1 MKIYIGTDHAG
12 LAQKERI
19 VEYLKNA
26 GYEVVDCGAHEYD
39 EGDDYPDYI
48 IPVARAV
55 SQNPNNVKGIILGGS
70 GQGEAM
76 TANRFLHVRAS
87 VFYGDMLSISHNV
100 SILEFSRKDNDANIL
115 SIGAR
120 FVSDDQAVEAVRA
133 WLDMPFSN
141 NERHKRRIQKMDKTR
156 D

>member
-19 VEYLKNA
+19 MEYLQNA
-26 GYEVVDCGAHEYD
+26 GYEVVDCGAREYD

-48 IPVARAV
+48 VPVARAV
-55 SQNPNNVKGIILGGS
+55 AANPNNIRGIILGGS

-76 TANRFLHVRAS
+76 TANRFPHVRAS
-87 VFYGDMLSISHNV
+87 VFYGDKFSLSHNV

-120 FVSDDQAVEAVRA
+120 FVSDDEAVEAVRT
-133 WLDMPFSN
+133 WLDIPFSN
-141 NERHKRRIQKMDKTR
+141 SERHKRRIQKMDRTHG
-156 D
+156 

>member
-19 VEYLKNA
+19 VEYLKNS
-26 GYEVVDCGAHEYD
+26 GYEVIDCGAHEYD

-87 VFYGDMLSISHNV
+87 VYYGDAFSISHNV
-100 SILEFSRKDNDANIL
+100 SVLEFSRKDNDANIL

-120 FVSDDQAVEAVRA
+120 FVSDDQAVAAVRA
-133 WLDMPFSN
+133 WLDTPFSN